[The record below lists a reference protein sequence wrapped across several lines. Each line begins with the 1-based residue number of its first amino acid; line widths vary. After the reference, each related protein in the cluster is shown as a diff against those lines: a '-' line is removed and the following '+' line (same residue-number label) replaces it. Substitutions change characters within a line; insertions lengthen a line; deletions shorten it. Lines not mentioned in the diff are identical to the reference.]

1 VLIAR
6 WTATALFIASVPL
19 FLVLTNVRVAA
30 SEPRVFEY
38 SFSQY
43 DVPAVAGIPRAEL
56 DRSAE
61 EIARYFQDGS
71 ELLAIEVT
79 VDGQTEALFNPREVA
94 HMRDVKA
101 LFRRVFQLQELAFA
115 YGATYVALVFL
126 WSRERSMQRLARES
140 VLAGLVTAG
149 VMAAAALAML
159 VGFDQLFLQ
168 FHLFSFS
175 NDFWQLNPATDHLLQ
190 MFPQGFWFDVSLA
203 VGVLTVVEGGLVAL
217 VGFAYLRWS
226 ERRPPRA
233 SRVSRRLV
241 GMESESVAGGF
252 EA

>member
-1 VLIAR
+1 MLIAR
-6 WTATALFIASVPL
+6 WTATVLFIASVPL
-19 FLVLTNVRVAA
+19 FLLLTNVRIAA

-43 DVPAVAGIPRAEL
+43 DVPATSGIPRPEL
-56 DRSAE
+56 DRSAR
-61 EIARYFQDGS
+61 EIARYFQDDS

-79 VDGQTEALFNPREVA
+79 VDGQTQALFNPREVA
-94 HMRDVKA
+94 HMRDVKD
-101 LFRRVFQLQELAFA
+101 LFQGVFRLHEFAFA
-115 YGATYVALVFL
+115 YAAGYVALVFL

-149 VMAAAALAML
+149 VMTAAALAML

-175 NDFWQLNPATDHLLQ
+175 NDFWQLNPATDHLVQ

-203 VGVLTVVEGGLVAL
+203 VGVLTVVQGGIVAL
-217 VGFAYLRWS
+217 IGFAYLRWS
-226 ERRPPRA
+226 ERRRGQPSAA
-233 SRVSRRLV
+233 STRLGAETAV
-241 GMESESVAGGF
+241 RGF
-252 EA
+252 DA